1 MSSKLDD
8 VPDESGQVDYI
19 VIYEATQIDGSEHG
33 RIASEL
39 IDDRE
44 NKSNYDYEPRQ
55 NGARTS
61 LTSESDYMMRFARD
75 DEYRALNAFDIL
87 TLPQLT
93 SYPVR
98 NDTLE
103 SLPPTLH
110 AELER
115 TGIIQIRC
123 VYMNG
128 EVYGAKLGWEESDS
142 VEAPQWFAKL
152 VSEGVSPTA
161 ALDYYM
167 VEIAGEGE
175 QEENHTVDTWAKE
188 RGVSR
193 EAVNKS
199 LRDVRSK
206 INVEEDE

>member
-1 MSSKLDD
+1 MTINIEDT
-8 VPDESGQVDYI
+8 PDESAQVDFI
-19 VIYEATQIDGSEHG
+19 VIYKATQIDGSKHG

-44 NKSNYDYEPRQ
+44 NKSNYEYDPRE

-61 LTSESDYMMRFARD
+61 LTSESEYMMRFARD
-75 DEYRALNAFDIL
+75 EDYRELNAFDIL

-98 NDTLE
+98 EETLD
-103 SLPPTLH
+103 SLPATLR

-115 TGIIQIRC
+115 TGIVQLRC

-128 EVYGAKLGWEESDS
+128 EIYGAKLGWEESDS
-142 VEAPQWFAKL
+142 VEAPEWFAKL
-152 VSEGVSPTA
+152 VTEGVSPTA

-175 QEENHTVDTWAKE
+175 NEENHTTSTWAKS

-206 INVEEDE
+206 LNSPSEQ

>member
-1 MSSKLDD
+1 MSLPIEDA
-8 VPDESGQVDYI
+8 PDESGQVDFI
-19 VIYEATQIDGSEHG
+19 VIYKATQIDGAEHG

-44 NKSNYDYEPRQ
+44 NKSNYEYEPRE

-61 LTSESDYMMRFARD
+61 LTSESGYMMRFARD
-75 DEYRALNAFDIL
+75 EDYQEMNAFDVL

-98 NDTLE
+98 QDTLD
-103 SLPPTLH
+103 SLPATLH

-115 TGIIQIRC
+115 TGIVQLRC

-128 EVYGAKLGWEESDS
+128 LIYGAKLGWEESDS
-142 VEAPQWFAKL
+142 VEAPEWFAKL
-152 VSEGVSPTA
+152 VTEGVSPTA

-175 QEENHTVDTWAKE
+175 HEENHNVDTWAKA

-199 LRDVRSK
+199 IRDVTSK
-206 INVEEDE
+206 LNISDED